1 MIISRTPIRVSF
13 FGGGTDYRG
22 YYERKYGQI
31 LGSAVDK
38 YVYVSVSKNSQFFDY
53 KTRVAYRNTELV
65 KDIEEIQHPSVKAC
79 LKFMQVNEGLDIN
92 IFSDVPA
99 RTGLGSSSSFTVGFL
114 NALYGLKG
122 KLVSAQQL
130 AEEACYVEQEI
141 IKERVGSQDQFH
153 AAFGGL
159 NTMYFRKDNISVEP
173 LLLSSQKHKL
183 LNESWLMFFT
193 GITRYADPLIEEQV
207 KKTEDKKN
215 DDDLDSMVAIA
226 EDARMLMSNVSDSK
240 FIKEFGALMHKS
252 WEKKKLLSSKVSNDT
267 IDELYSLAIKAGA
280 YGGKLSGAGAGGF
293 LSFIVPKEKH
303 LAVRKALSHLEEL
316 PVKISQEGSKI
327 IYFQHK

>member
-31 LGSAVDK
+31 LGSAINK
-38 YVYVSVSKNSQFFDY
+38 YVYVSVSPNSRFFDY
-53 KTRVAYRNTELV
+53 KTRVAYRKTELV
-65 KDIEEIQHPSVKAC
+65 TSNDKIEHPSVKAC
-79 LKFMQVNEGLDIN
+79 LKFMNIEEPLDIN

-114 NALYGLKG
+114 NALYALKG
-122 KLVSAQQL
+122 KRVSAQEL
-130 AEEACYVEQEI
+130 AENACFVEQEI

-159 NTMYFRKDNISVEP
+159 NTMTFKKDNISVEP
-173 LLLSSQKHKL
+173 LILSDNKKNQ
-183 LNESWLMFFT
+183 LNQSWMMFFT

-207 KKTEDKKN
+207 EKTNSAVNDNKLDEMIEIVNNAKK
-215 DDDLDSMVAIA
+215 IF
-226 EDARMLMSNVSDSK
+226 SDSEDDN
-240 FIKEFGALMHKS
+240 FIEELGKLMHAN
-252 WEKKKLLSSKVSNDT
+252 WEKKKQLSSKISNKT
-267 IDELYSLAIKAGA
+267 IDNLYNKAISAGA

-293 LSFIVPKEKH
+293 LSFIVPEHKRDSVKN
-303 LAVRKALSHLEEL
+303 ALSDTEEL
-316 PVKISQEGSKI
+316 PFEISNTGSSI
-327 IYFQHK
+327 IYFKS